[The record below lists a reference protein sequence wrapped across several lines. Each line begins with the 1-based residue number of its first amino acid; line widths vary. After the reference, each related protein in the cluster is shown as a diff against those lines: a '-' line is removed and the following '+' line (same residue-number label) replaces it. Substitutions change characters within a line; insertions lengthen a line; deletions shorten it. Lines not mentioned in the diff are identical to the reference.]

1 MKKFTAAVLFLLV
14 LILQNGC
21 TTVPGTGRSA
31 LMLVPESALVEQSNN
46 LFREMRRK
54 TRISRNSEYN
64 ARVQRVGRKIAD
76 VVKDDMPN
84 THWEFVVFEDAS
96 QVNAFAMPGGKVG
109 IYTGLF
115 SLVEQD
121 ADLATVVSHE
131 IAHVANGDMIT
142 MGLLLAAGGLALGL
156 SLDDEDRATRNAV
169 MTAYG
174 MGSTLGVALP
184 YSRSHELEADK
195 LGLIYMARA
204 GYDPRRSLVFWEK
217 MTRRQRAGLLPEFLS
232 THPAHQS
239 RIRQLKSTMEW
250 ALAEYD
256 AVRPLR

>member
-1 MKKFTAAVLFLLV
+1 
-14 LILQNGC
+14 
-21 TTVPGTGRSA
+21 
-31 LMLVPESALVEQSNN
+31 
-46 LFREMRRK
+46 MRRK

-131 IAHVANGDMIT
+131 IAHVVARHGNQRVSQQI
-142 MGLLLAAGGLALGL
+142 LLAAGGLALGL

-217 MTRRQRAGLLPEFLS
+217 
-232 THPAHQS
+232 
-239 RIRQLKSTMEW
+239 
-250 ALAEYD
+250 
-256 AVRPLR
+256 

>member
-64 ARVQRVGRKIAD
+64 ASVQRVGRKIAD

-131 IAHVANGDMIT
+131 IAHVVARHGNQRVSQQI
-142 MGLLLAAGGLALGL
+142 LLAAGGLART
-156 SLDDEDRATRNAV
+156 E
-169 MTAYG
+169 
-174 MGSTLGVALP
+174 
-184 YSRSHELEADK
+184 SR
-195 LGLIYMARA
+195 
-204 GYDPRRSLVFWEK
+204 
-217 MTRRQRAGLLPEFLS
+217 
-232 THPAHQS
+232 
-239 RIRQLKSTMEW
+239 
-250 ALAEYD
+250 
-256 AVRPLR
+256 